1 MPMLP
6 WLVGNCQALSTAFLI
21 DVVVFFL
28 DLQGLW
34 DPGPTRTIA
43 LHGWRKLIYHAAL
56 SRERERERERERAS
70 ETSIHVFQNHR
81 MLTMKTSSQGPAASR
96 TRCKRRRTQLP

>member
-6 WLVGNCQALSTAFLI
+6 WLIGNCQALSTAFLI
-21 DVVVFFL
+21 DVFFFSGCAGVV
-28 DLQGLW
+28 
-34 DPGPTRTIA
+34 GPWTYENNSLAR
-43 LHGWRKLIYHAAL
+43 LFP
-56 SRERERERERERAS
+56 ERERERAS

-81 MLTMKTSSQGPAASR
+81 MFTMKTSSQGPAASR